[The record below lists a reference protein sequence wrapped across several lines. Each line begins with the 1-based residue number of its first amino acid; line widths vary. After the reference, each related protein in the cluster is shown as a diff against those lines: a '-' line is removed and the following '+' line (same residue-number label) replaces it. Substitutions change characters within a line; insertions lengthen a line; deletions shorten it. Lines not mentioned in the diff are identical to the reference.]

1 MAEMDIPL
9 DVPARINSINNSI
22 SKSVVYT
29 FPKSDIIHNTNGY
42 LLLKFPYS
50 KNTFWTNF
58 KFSSPSP
65 HTGSIQIGVI
75 LITSNGYSYNVSSK
89 SEKKANTWH
98 ELEWSFPSIYDNGSN
113 SGLYFKI
120 KTSDQELKGSFK
132 LAGFTDLFPVYQN
145 YILLEVSSSYETTYQ
160 FLFSEFEDSDNQN
173 ITGTIM
179 NIENFEYIKDTI
191 DNAFII
197 KPLKYY

>member
-9 DVPARINSINNSI
+9 DVPARINSINNSV

-29 FPKSDIIHNTNGY
+29 FPKSDIIPNTNGY
-42 LLLKFPYS
+42 SLLKFPYS

-58 KFSSPSP
+58 KFSSP
-65 HTGSIQIGVI
+65 HTISLQMSVV
-75 LITSNGYSYNVSSK
+75 LITSNGYSYNVGSK
-89 SEKKANTWH
+89 SEKKANTWY
-98 ELEWSFPSIYDNGSN
+98 ELEWPFPSIYDNGSN

-120 KTSDQELKGSFK
+120 KTGDRELKGAFK
-132 LAGFTDLFPVYQN
+132 LVGFTGLFPIYQN
-145 YILLEVSSSYETTYQ
+145 YILLSISSSYETTYQ
-160 FLFSEFEDSDNQN
+160 FLFSEFEDDSTEN

-191 DNAFII
+191 DNAFVI